1 MFYYGF
7 SKVLLEMYGFTLF
20 SFAFH
25 RLDSGKLWDALGC
38 SGVLWGGP
46 GSSGEV
52 WDAMRSFGRP
62 WEALGSSGGSWSLL
76 DIYNC
81 FREIDNE
88 IHKGLIV
95 YIPSYISI
103 KA

>member
-1 MFYYGF
+1 MARNLRQYIILAYFLRFYYVLQWF

-25 RLDSGKLWDALGC
+25 RLDSGRLWDALGC

-62 WEALGSSGGSWSLL
+62 WEALGSSGWLLESLGYL
-76 DIYNC
+76 
-81 FREIDNE
+81 
-88 IHKGLIV
+88 
-95 YIPSYISI
+95 
-103 KA
+103 